1 MKKTLIRLL
10 ALTVLAAAGIAG
22 AQEDHA
28 HGSPHGGQ
36 VKTAGKGHV
45 EALLK
50 ADKLVVYVLDEKE
63 QTVTP
68 PKEAK
73 AVLLAGKGKQDLQ
86 LAASGDALEV
96 SLPDDVR
103 KQLAAAQGK
112 ATAIVTVSVG
122 GSTQSVR
129 FTFKGPTPAKGGEPP
144 GSGSPG
150 SGHQH

>member
-1 MKKTLIRLL
+1 MKKTLIRLFT
-10 ALTVLAAAGIAG
+10 LTVLACVGSAG

-45 EALLK
+45 EALLE

-63 QTVTP
+63 RTVAP

-73 AVLLAGKGKQDLQ
+73 AVLLVGKGKQELQ
-86 LAASGDALEV
+86 LSARGNALEA

-103 KQLAAAQGK
+103 KQLTAAQGK

-122 GSTQSVR
+122 GTTQSAR
-129 FTFKGPTPAKGGEPP
+129 FTFTGAQAPAKHDEHHG
-144 GSGSPG
+144 
-150 SGHQH
+150 